1 MEKLELIEVA
11 CLAVDS
17 SSLLIADPCYIEKP
31 EFEYEKMTSLMLN
44 SSIGVGIIENEH
56 CELGVALAVEGD
68 GFYPVY
74 AVFKEDILQGYFIS
88 MSGDVEGVSN
98 WAK

>member
-1 MEKLELIEVA
+1 MEKLELVEIA
-11 CLAVDS
+11 TLAVDS

-31 EFEYEKMTSLMLN
+31 EFEYEKLSALMVD
-44 SSIGVGIIENEH
+44 SSIGVGNVENQY
-56 CELGVALAVEGD
+56 CELGVAIALEGD

-88 MSGDVEGVSN
+88 ITGDAEGVSQ